1 MTTFEPTHDPDGRAP
16 GMLRDRVML
25 GLACAVA
32 GLFLLQL
39 LDFGYGRD
47 QGIYAVVAD
56 AVQRG
61 EAPYRSAWDFKPPGI
76 YAVFA
81 LSEFGFGPGQRAIR
95 VLETLALLSVFP
107 AFALFSRR
115 AVGSLKPGILGAAM
129 AVFAYVPLEYWNTAQ
144 PEGFGA
150 ALLAWALVFA
160 TTPPRTGASR
170 GIGQCT
176 GWWIAG
182 SLYGA
187 AALLK
192 PPLGGGI
199 AVSIAWVAWERR
211 STQPTGQPGGGG
223 PRGGRAIRAPMLA
236 FALGAALPVLAT
248 VTYFA
253 LQGALPH
260 LHQALFVFTP
270 HYVAL
275 DFQLDRLPA
284 LFGHAIWQW
293 LMRMTPLN
301 LMGLVPLLML
311 RPLHPGERW
320 AALHVLGLILV
331 AQLGV
336 AVQGKFF
343 QYHFAAAFVL
353 TGLLAGWGYWK
364 LWLLVRNAWW
374 SVAVAAVALVA
385 VFTTAAPGT
394 ATLHEFW
401 RRSAQ
406 RGWALG
412 DPQLRQ
418 TAREHLYA
426 EGDVDTRA
434 NHQAARWIE
443 EHTPADASLYIWGF
457 QPVLYDL
464 AKRRPAS
471 RYIYNLPQRAIWSRD
486 AARVELLADLEAG
499 RPAAIVVIHGDHAVF
514 ETVARTPVDSDR
526 ALNDFPELVGW
537 IADHYRFAIRIG
549 DLEIFTRRASNS

>member
-1 MTTFEPTHDPDGRAP
+1 MTHAKEPGADDRFAP
-16 GMLRDRVML
+16 PMRRDRWLL
-25 GLACAVA
+25 GFTGVLAA
-32 GLFLLQL
+32 LFLLQL

-61 EAPYRSAWDFKPPGI
+61 EAPYRAAWDFKPPGI
-76 YAVFA
+76 YLVFA
-81 LSEFGFGPGQRAIR
+81 VGEVLFGPEQRAVRI
-95 VLETLALLSVFP
+95 LEALLLLSIFP
-107 AFALFSRR
+107 AFGLFSRR
-115 AVGSLKPGILGAAM
+115 AVGRWEPGALGAAM

-160 TTPPRTGASR
+160 TQPPGRGATR
-170 GIGQCT
+170 N
-176 GWWIAG
+176 WRMAG
-182 SLYGA
+182 ALYGA

-199 AVSIAWVAWERR
+199 AVSIAWVAWQRWTSASNSAPEPAR
-211 STQPTGQPGGGG
+211 T
-223 PRGGRAIRAPMLA
+223 RAWGALRPPLLA
-236 FALGAALPVLAT
+236 FSVGAAFPLLITLA
-248 VTYFA
+248 YFA
-253 LQGALPH
+253 LKGALSD

-275 DFQLDRLPA
+275 DFHPDRLPMLLGRA
-284 LFGHAIWQW
+284 AWEW

-301 LMGLVPLLML
+301 LMGIVPFVML
-311 RPLHPGERW
+311 RPLHPGERS
-320 AALHVLGLILV
+320 AALHVLGLILM

-336 AVQGKFF
+336 ALQGKFF
-343 QYHFAAAFVL
+343 HYHFAATFVL

-364 LWLLVRNAWW
+364 LWLLVREAWW

-385 VFTTAAPGT
+385 VFATAAPGT
-394 ATLHEFW
+394 GTLEEFW
-401 RRSAQ
+401 MRSAQ

-412 DPQLRQ
+412 APQGRQ
-418 TAREHLYA
+418 GIREHLYA
-426 EGDVDTRA
+426 EGDVDTPGNHRA
-434 NHQAARWIE
+434 AQWIE
-443 EHTPADASLYIWGF
+443 AHTPVNESIYIWGF

-486 AARVELLADLEAG
+486 AARGELLADLEMDP
-499 RPAAIVVIHGDHAVF
+499 PAAIVVIHSDRAVF
-514 ETVARTPVDSDR
+514 ETVARTPVDSDH
-526 ALNDFPELVGW
+526 ALMEFPELEAW
-537 IADHYRFAIRIG
+537 IENHYRFAIRIG
-549 DLEIFTRRASNS
+549 DLEIFTRRASES